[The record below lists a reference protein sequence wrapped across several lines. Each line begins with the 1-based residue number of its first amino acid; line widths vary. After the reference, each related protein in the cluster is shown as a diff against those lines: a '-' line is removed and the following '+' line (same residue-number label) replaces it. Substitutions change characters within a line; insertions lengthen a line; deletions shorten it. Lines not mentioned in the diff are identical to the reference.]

1 VPAPAAAPP
10 ATAAA
15 KPTAEQRER
24 FLASAP
30 DDEARAR
37 RQALLARIDQG
48 DPEALARWQQI
59 MERIR
64 QRGAGGGGQGQ

>member
-1 VPAPAAAPP
+1 MTRRAP
-10 ATAAA
+10 
-15 KPTAEQRER
+15 
-24 FLASAP
+24 
-30 DDEARAR
+30 R

>member
-1 VPAPAAAPP
+1 V
-10 ATAAA
+10 A

-24 FLASAP
+24 FLAAAP

-37 RQALLARIDQG
+37 RQGLLTRIDQG

-59 MERIR
+59 AERIR